1 MTDPS
6 MTLTE
11 YLRKTGIDLDGDF
24 LREGARLLAQ
34 WAMDWEVRQK
44 VGAGRYER
52 SPSRTNHRNGYRVRP
67 WDTRVGSITLQV
79 PKLRAGSYFPSLLEP
94 RRRPEK
100 ALLAVVQQAYVQGVS
115 TRKVDE
121 LLQSLG
127 LTGIDKSEVSRICK
141 SLDLLVQQFRNR
153 RLESSYPYVWLDA
166 LYPKVRQNH
175 RIVSQALVLAIGVRE
190 TGERE
195 ILGFAVGASEE
206 EAFWQE
212 FLRSL
217 VRRGL
222 KGVRLVISDAH
233 EGLKAAIAQV
243 LAGSTWQ
250 RCRVHFMR
258 NLLAHVP
265 QGDKSM
271 VAAAVRTIFAQPNH
285 KAARQQLAEVVRAMQ
300 PRWSKASELL
310 AAAETEIL
318 AYMDFPQD
326 HWVRIYSTNL
336 LERVIREI
344 RRRINVVGV
353 FPDEPS
359 LIRLVGAL
367 LVEMSDE
374 WEIERRYFSLETMHR
389 LTEPEQ
395 TLAAEPIPLRLAPIR

>member
-34 WAMDWEVRQK
+34 WAMDWEVREK
-44 VGAGRYER
+44 VGAARYER
-52 SPSRTNHRNGYRVRP
+52 TPQRTNYRNGYRGRP
-67 WDTRVGSITLQV
+67 WDTRVGSIMLQV
-79 PKLRAGSYFPSLLEP
+79 PKLRSGTYFPSFLEP

-127 LTGIDKSEVSRICK
+127 LTGIDKSEVSRICRA
-141 SLDLLVQQFRNR
+141 LDGVVQQFRNR
-153 RLESSYPYVWLDA
+153 RLEGSYPYIWLDA

-195 ILGFAVGASEE
+195 ILGFSVGASEE

-265 QGDKSM
+265 QGDKAM
-271 VAAAVRTIFAQPNH
+271 VAAAVRTIFAQPDH
-285 KAARQQLAEVVRAMQ
+285 QAAKQQLAEVVRAMQ

-310 AAAETEIL
+310 AGAEGEIL

-326 HWVRIYSTNL
+326 HWVRIYSTNV

-353 FPDEPS
+353 FPDEAS
-359 LIRLVGAL
+359 LIRLAGAL

-374 WEIERRYFSLETMHR
+374 WEIERRYFSLDTMRR

-395 TLAAEPIPLRLAPIR
+395 LGVAEPIPLRLAPIR

>member
-1 MTDPS
+1 
-6 MTLTE
+6 
-11 YLRKTGIDLDGDF
+11 
-24 LREGARLLAQ
+24 
-34 WAMDWEVRQK
+34 
-44 VGAGRYER
+44 
-52 SPSRTNHRNGYRVRP
+52 
-67 WDTRVGSITLQV
+67 
-79 PKLRAGSYFPSLLEP
+79 
-94 RRRPEK
+94 
-100 ALLAVVQQAYVQGVS
+100 VVQQAYVQGVS